1 MKRIF
6 IALMPWMALAT
17 AVGQTR
23 SAQVV
28 FTYVGTLKA
37 PCYRLADECF
47 VPAAAAK
54 ELGWDVEFSDDRA
67 QIHAFGQEAEVAART
82 FSGAPCLALRKA
94 VAALG
99 GTSEWQDGDRL
110 RVLSII
116 RSATVDASSATVE
129 AGLPVRAA
137 FSFHESPN
145 RIVIDFRGARYQSDA
160 TLALRTGAKIEQVR
174 DDVARL
180 TIEADAMPA
189 VPESVETPTAKF
201 RWTFASPQEVP
212 AAQPAPAPAVPPTN
226 KPDEGSV
233 GGVLPSAPPTTQFG
247 PLSFQVESDSTSSLV
262 GTFRLP
268 VLLDASPAV
277 RRPDPTVV
285 EILLPGLILTDAPPK
300 SASSSIVEI
309 AVRQDRPGA
318 VIVIKLP
325 RPFGVEVSGTRNEVR
340 LRLFKP
346 NIGNGRLAGRTV
358 VVDAGHGGHDTG
370 AKAPDGS
377 LIEKLMTLEIAKLTA
392 ERLGEEGATVIMTRR
407 TDEFIPLPDRSEVAN
422 RSGADFFLSIHINS
436 NGQNTSSTGGI
447 TFIHEHDPTC
457 QVLAECIQHEIALVS
472 HLPSLGVWSDTKI
485 YHSGFSVLRHAKVPA
500 VLIEMGFLSNEYD
513 RAVMAT
519 PQFKENAAK
528 AIVAGLKV
536 YLGDVKTAAR

>member
-1 MKRIF
+1 M
-6 IALMPWMALAT
+6 
-17 AVGQTR
+17 
-23 SAQVV
+23 
-28 FTYVGTLKA
+28 
-37 PCYRLADECF
+37 
-47 VPAAAAK
+47 
-54 ELGWDVEFSDDRA
+54 
-67 QIHAFGQEAEVAART
+67 
-82 FSGAPCLALRKA
+82 
-94 VAALG
+94 
-99 GTSEWQDGDRL
+99 
-110 RVLSII
+110 
-116 RSATVDASSATVE
+116 
-129 AGLPVRAA
+129 
-137 FSFHESPN
+137 
-145 RIVIDFRGARYQSDA
+145 
-160 TLALRTGAKIEQVR
+160 
-174 DDVARL
+174 
-180 TIEADAMPA
+180 
-189 VPESVETPTAKF
+189 
-201 RWTFASPQEVP
+201 
-212 AAQPAPAPAVPPTN
+212 
-226 KPDEGSV
+226 
-233 GGVLPSAPPTTQFG
+233 
-247 PLSFQVESDSTSSLV
+247 
-262 GTFRLP
+262 
-268 VLLDASPAV
+268 
-277 RRPDPTVV
+277 
-285 EILLPGLILTDAPPK
+285 
-300 SASSSIVEI
+300 
-309 AVRQDRPGA
+309 
-318 VIVIKLP
+318 
-325 RPFGVEVSGTRNEVR
+325 
-340 LRLFKP
+340 FKP